1 METQSNQ
8 CGLKVHE
15 YFVRFAGG
23 QKQQNSRIQKSNHG
37 TRETLITDA
46 LRMLRRR
53 TLDRCE
59 KTKRI

>member
-8 CGLKVHE
+8 FSLKAHE

-23 QKQQNSRIQKSNHG
+23 QKQQNSRIQKNNHG

-46 LRMLRRR
+46 FWMLRRR
-53 TLDRCE
+53 ILDRCE
-59 KTKRI
+59 KTKKS